1 MENLKSY
8 HPGITTIGILMNCFL
23 LSFCTIKTHKPTYL
37 NKHYTLEINAGVKNL
52 LDQFQT
58 DLDKGMDRDAGFIYG
73 PATPRTYFVGIN
85 LKI

>member
-37 NKHYTLEINAGVKNL
+37 PPPTHNL
-52 LDQFQT
+52 N
-58 DLDKGMDRDAGFIYG
+58 IS
-73 PATPRTYFVGIN
+73 
-85 LKI
+85 